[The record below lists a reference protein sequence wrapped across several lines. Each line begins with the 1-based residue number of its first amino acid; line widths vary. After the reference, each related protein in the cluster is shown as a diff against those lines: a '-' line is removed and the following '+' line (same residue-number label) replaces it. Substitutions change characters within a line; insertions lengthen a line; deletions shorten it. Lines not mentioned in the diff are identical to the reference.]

1 MDKKTHLVGLTDAEV
16 AESRRLHGTNVLTP
30 AKKKSLLRCF
40 LEKFRDPLII
50 ILLVAGALSV
60 GISLYEYFCLGQD
73 LAVFFEPTGIF
84 IAIILATG
92 LAFLFETK
100 ADREFA
106 ILNKVNDEEPVRV
119 IRDGNTVEIPRR
131 DVVVGDIVILG
142 SGDEVPADGQLIE
155 AVTLTL
161 DESTLTGEPAC
172 HKSVNPE
179 DFDPDATYATD
190 CVLRGTKVMEGHGIF
205 KVGKVGDAKR
215 QSIS

>member
-172 HKSVNPE
+172 
-179 DFDPDATYATD
+179 
-190 CVLRGTKVMEGHGIF
+190 TK
-205 KVGKVGDAKR
+205 A
-215 QSIS
+215 